1 MPEPYTVH
9 LFPVITLNMYNIYIT
24 LCAILVILLIY
35 YIILHY
41 TQFFCYRE
49 QNLITLINVRG
60 YFIVDK
66 KEKKKNE
73 KGRYRYYCNSR
84 TQSLDFF
91 VQELGDSFQSAMLKT
106 TRQYCI
112 PKNFNDRIAALI
124 FSLWHIVDCSGFFVA
139 TGN

>member
-49 QNLITLINVRG
+49 QNLNTLINVRG

-66 KEKKKNE
+66 KEKKKPKKVGTGITVTAE
-73 KGRYRYYCNSR
+73 HRAYTFLSK
-84 TQSLDFF
+84 SLEILF
-91 VQELGDSFQSAMLKT
+91 
-106 TRQYCI
+106 R
-112 PKNFNDRIAALI
+112 AL
-124 FSLWHIVDCSGFFVA
+124 C
-139 TGN
+139 